1 MSASSSVISRTV
13 PHVVVAMLI
22 AGLAMPAGAQV
33 RSTLP
38 QLPTNSPFTGSV
50 PQGTVSPEPLK
61 LTIVDAI
68 HRALDH
74 NLGVLL
80 AEQSVERA
88 RAARWI
94 ALSELLP
101 HVDGSLSQS
110 RRTSNLEAFG
120 FPLSRFPGA
129 AGIGPVVGPFGVFDV
144 RLFASQAL
152 LDLSAVNDT
161 RAEAHNAAAAQ
172 HDYRSAR
179 DLVVLVSAN
188 LYLEALAAAARAATA
203 RSQLETSQ
211 ALYMQAQDLRQSG
224 IVAGLDVVRAEVRL
238 STDRQRAT
246 LTANDSEKAKLQLA
260 RVIGL
265 PVGQEFAL
273 DSALP
278 DVPVPDMT
286 LQEALDRAYRERPD
300 FLAAQERVR
309 AAESSR
315 ASIRAELLPTIHVNA
330 DYGAIGL
337 SVSSA
342 LQTFDVTGVLKV
354 PIFQGG
360 RVQGRLAQADVDLR
374 NRRSEMENLRG
385 EIYYDVRSAF
395 LDLTAT
401 GEQLQTATRGR
412 ELADQQLAQSRDR
425 FAAGVANN
433 IEVVQ
438 AQEAVALANEQYISA
453 LYGYNVSKAVLARS
467 LGTAESAV
475 ERLLGGPR
483 P

>member
-1 MSASSSVISRTV
+1 VIPRTSLFV
-13 PHVVVAMLI
+13 MAAAVA
-22 AGLAMPAGAQV
+22 AGMVAPAAAQV
-33 RSTLP
+33 RTSVP
-38 QLPTNSPFTGSV
+38 QLPSSSPFMGGV
-50 PQGTVSPEPLK
+50 PRGTVSAEPLK
-61 LTIVDAI
+61 LSVADAI

-74 NLGVLL
+74 NLGVLQ
-80 AEQSVERA
+80 AEESLDRA
-88 RAARWI
+88 KAARWI

-101 HVDGSLSQS
+101 HVDASVSQS
-110 RRTSNLEAFG
+110 SRTTNLEAFG

-129 AGIGPVVGPFGVFDV
+129 AGIGPVVGPFGVFDARV
-144 RLFASQAL
+144 FASQAL
-152 LDLSAVNDT
+152 LDLSAVNNR
-161 RAEAHNAAAAQ
+161 RAETYNVAAAN

-188 LYLEALAAAARAATA
+188 LYLQALAAGAGADTA

-211 ALYMQAQDLRQSG
+211 ALYTQAQDLRQSG

-238 STDRQRAT
+238 SADRQRAT
-246 LTANDSEKAKLQLA
+246 AATNDFEKAKLQLA

-265 PVGQEFAL
+265 PVGQEFTL
-273 DSALP
+273 SDVLP

-300 FLAAQERVR
+300 FLAAQERLR
-309 AAESSR
+309 AAE
-315 ASIRAELLPTIHVNA
+315 ASHAAVRGELLPSIHVHA

-337 SVSSA
+337 SA
-342 LQTFDVTGVLKV
+342 ATAMQTFDVTGVLNV

-360 RVQGRLAQADVDLR
+360 RVQARLAQTEVDVR
-374 NRRSEMENLRG
+374 NRRSEMENLRS

-395 LDLTAT
+395 LDLQAT
-401 GEQLQTATRGR
+401 GEELQTATRSR
-412 ELADQQLAQSRDR
+412 DLANQQLAQSRDR

-433 IEVVQ
+433 IEVIQ
-438 AQEAVALANEQYISA
+438 AQEAVTLANEQYISA
-453 LYGYNVSKAVLARS
+453 LYGFNVSKALLARS

-475 ERLLGGPR
+475 ERFLGGSR

>member
-1 MSASSSVISRTV
+1 VIPRTSLFV
-13 PHVVVAMLI
+13 MAAALAAGMVA
-22 AGLAMPAGAQV
+22 PAAAQV
-33 RSTLP
+33 RTSVP
-38 QLPTNSPFTGSV
+38 QLPSSSPFMGCV
-50 PQGTVSPEPLK
+50 PRGTVSAEPLK
-61 LTIVDAI
+61 LSVADAI

-74 NLGVLL
+74 NLGVLQ
-80 AEQSVERA
+80 AEESLDRA
-88 RAARWI
+88 KAARWI

-101 HVDGSLSQS
+101 HVDASVSQS
-110 RRTSNLEAFG
+110 SRTTNLEAFG

-129 AGIGPVVGPFGVFDV
+129 AGIGPVVGPFGVFDARV
-144 RLFASQAL
+144 FASQAL
-152 LDLSAVNDT
+152 LDLSAVNNR
-161 RAEAHNAAAAQ
+161 RAETYNVAAAN

-188 LYLEALAAAARAATA
+188 LYLQALAAGAGADTA

-211 ALYMQAQDLRQSG
+211 ALYTQAQDLRQSG

-238 STDRQRAT
+238 SADRQRAT
-246 LTANDSEKAKLQLA
+246 AATNDFEKAKLQLA

-265 PVGQEFAL
+265 PVGQEFTL
-273 DSALP
+273 SDVLP

-300 FLAAQERVR
+300 FLAAQERLR
-309 AAESSR
+309 AAE
-315 ASIRAELLPTIHVNA
+315 ASHAAVRGELLPSIHVHA

-337 SVSSA
+337 SA
-342 LQTFDVTGVLKV
+342 ATAMQTFDVTGVLNV

-360 RVQGRLAQADVDLR
+360 RVQARLAQTEVDVR
-374 NRRSEMENLRG
+374 NRRSEMENLRS

-395 LDLTAT
+395 LDLQAT
-401 GEQLQTATRGR
+401 GEELQTATRSR
-412 ELADQQLAQSRDR
+412 DLANQQLAQSRDR

-433 IEVVQ
+433 IEVIQ
-438 AQEAVALANEQYISA
+438 AQEAVTLANEQYISA
-453 LYGYNVSKAVLARS
+453 LYGFNVSKALLARS

-475 ERLLGGPR
+475 ERFLGGSR

>member
-1 MSASSSVISRTV
+1 MPSPSSVISRTLQR
-13 PHVVVAMLI
+13 VVITVSI
-22 AGLAMPAGAQV
+22 AGLAVPAAAQV

-50 PQGTVSPEPLK
+50 PQGTLSPEPLQ

-68 HRALDH
+68 HRGLDH

-80 AEQSVERA
+80 AEQSVDRA
-88 RAARWI
+88 RATRWI

-101 HVDGSLSQS
+101 HFDGSVSQS
-110 RRTSNLEAFG
+110 RRTSNLAAFG
-120 FPLSRFPGA
+120 FPRFPGVE
-129 AGIGPVVGPFGVFDV
+129 GIGPVVGPFGVFDA

-152 LDLSAVNDT
+152 LDLSAVNNT
-161 RAEAHNAAAAQ
+161 RAEAHNVVAAQ

-179 DLVVLVSAN
+179 DLVVLVSAD

-211 ALYMQAQDLRQSG
+211 ALHAQAQDLRQSG
-224 IVAGLDVVRAEVRL
+224 IVAGLDVIRAEVRL

-246 LTANDSEKAKLQLA
+246 LTANDAEKAKLQLA

-265 PVGQEFAL
+265 PVGQEFTL
-273 DSALP
+273 DNQLP
-278 DVPVPDMT
+278 DVPVPEMT
-286 LQEALDRAYRERPD
+286 VQEALERAYRERPD

-315 ASIRAELLPTIHVNA
+315 AAIRAELLPTIHVNA

-342 LQTFDVTGVLKV
+342 LQTFDVTGVLRV

-374 NRRSEMENLRG
+374 NRQSEVENLRS

-395 LDLTAT
+395 LDLQAT
-401 GEQLQTATRGR
+401 REQLETATRAR

-475 ERLLGGPR
+475 ERLLGGSR

>member
-1 MSASSSVISRTV
+1 MTSRI
-13 PHVVVAMLI
+13 VVVLVAC
-22 AGLAMPAGAQV
+22 LATPAVAQV
-33 RSTLP
+33 RSTVP
-38 QLPTNSPFTGSV
+38 QLPATSPFSGSV
-50 PQGTVSPEPLK
+50 AQGTVSPDPLK

-74 NLGVLL
+74 NLGVLF
-80 AEQSVERA
+80 AEQSLDRA
-88 RAARWI
+88 RAARWL

-101 HVDGSLSQS
+101 HAEGALSQS
-110 RRTSNLEAFG
+110 QRTSNLEAFG

-129 AGIGPVVGPFGVFDV
+129 AGIGPVVGPFGVFDA
-144 RLFASQAL
+144 RLFVSQAL
-152 LDLSAVNDT
+152 LDLSAINET
-161 RAEAHNAAAAQ
+161 RAEAHNVAAAQ

-188 LYLEALAAAARAATA
+188 LYLEGLASAARAATA

-211 ALYMQAQDLRQSG
+211 ALYAQAQDLRQSG

-246 LTANDSEKAKLQLA
+246 LTANDAEKAKLQLA

-265 PVGQEFAL
+265 PPGQEFTL
-273 DSALP
+273 DSLLP
-278 DVPVPDMT
+278 DVPVPEMT

-300 FLAAQERVR
+300 FLAVQERVR

-315 ASIRAELLPTIHVNA
+315 AAIRAELYPTIKVNG

-337 SVSSA
+337 TVGSA
-342 LQTFDVTGVLKV
+342 LQTFNVTGVLNV

-360 RVQGRLAQADVDLR
+360 RTQARLAQAQVDVR
-374 NRRSEMENLRG
+374 NRQSEMENLRG

-395 LDLTAT
+395 LDLQAT
-401 GEQLQTATRGR
+401 REQLETATRGR
-412 ELADQQLAQSRDR
+412 ELADLQLTQSRDR

-453 LYGYNVSKAVLARS
+453 LYGYNVSKALLARS

-475 ERLLGGPR
+475 ERFLGGSR